1 MVLTHGCL
9 FPEASGHSL
18 NCPIKCMIHWMRN
31 ANNLTALQQQQK
43 KNVSTRPV
51 RVPKIDVK
59 ISFASQQF
67 SLISS
72 VFSLRAAE
80 KLYSSHVPPKTVGK
94 KVIFDFPSFGISSSP
109 TVLSDIKANLQV
121 MANRSANLS
130 KPALFESLDTDACV
144 TLQEGRCQ
152 RAPVVSTSAHHNA
165 RCASFR
171 RVMTDHFS
179 ALGQNKHQPRREILP
194 QPDDPRTNHPPPPP
208 LIDHL
213 IQIHSSP
220 AGLCLPSS

>member
-1 MVLTHGCL
+1 MVLTHGRL

-72 VFSLRAAE
+72 IFSLRAAE
-80 KLYSSHVPPKTVGK
+80 KLYSFTSHQK
-94 KVIFDFPSFGISSSP
+94 
-109 TVLSDIKANLQV
+109 L
-121 MANRSANLS
+121 
-130 KPALFESLDTDACV
+130 
-144 TLQEGRCQ
+144 
-152 RAPVVSTSAHHNA
+152 
-165 RCASFR
+165 
-171 RVMTDHFS
+171 
-179 ALGQNKHQPRREILP
+179 
-194 QPDDPRTNHPPPPP
+194 
-208 LIDHL
+208 
-213 IQIHSSP
+213 
-220 AGLCLPSS
+220 